1 MVSVSPSNLDM
12 KKLVIDSSFACGSS
26 SINIVTASTLQ
37 RAGRIKSSP
46 RPRDAGGKRRGP
58 MVRSQ
63 GSGMLHRWRGTVMG
77 EIVGMKLE
85 DSWWLVLHRAP
96 QKWSA
101 WIKKSDVIG
110 WLLTRRAIV
119 ESVTLIHPP
128 AINQQNMIVGDPRLP
143 CLSVWFR
150 CWLKTSWGPWSKA
163 V

>member
-77 EIVGMKLE
+77 ERCGNETWRFMVVGFCIELPRSDPLE
-85 DSWWLVLHRAP
+85 ENIPRYIID
-96 QKWSA
+96 
-101 WIKKSDVIG
+101 
-110 WLLTRRAIV
+110 WLLNQKGNCWKCNFDPSTRHQPTQHDCWR
-119 ESVTLIHPP
+119 STPSLFF
-128 AINQQNMIVGDPRLP
+128 
-143 CLSVWFR
+143 CL
-150 CWLKTSWGPWSKA
+150 L
-163 V
+163 